1 MNRKK
6 MIGIIGSIVLATTNI
21 IGNVLATTVNAN
33 NVQTVN
39 AIYSSQIGIDV
50 ANTTT
55 ISETIN
61 QTYTVNATKTPI
73 DLSKLEIR
81 YYFNQ
86 SQDKEMNMWC
96 DHAALQLNVAPWYS
110 DLTSKVDMSI
120 KKVNGK
126 YLCTLKVNE
135 TGSLGVGT
143 GSMNISI
150 RIANK
155 DWSKINGFSA
165 YLAEILYDGN
175 IISTTNY
182 QEKNPSEGE
191 QPSTGG
197 SEPTQGNIY
206 DVPINPYDVPSNF
219 DKYIEGN
226 LYGKLEKVSYYSKTT
241 GTMRKCNIITPVNYS
256 KDKTYPVL
264 YLLHGIGGTED
275 EWLYG
280 GANNIIGNLIKS
292 GKAQEMIV
300 VIPNI
305 RASKNDGVPSNAL
318 SAENIAAFD
327 NFINDLRGDL
337 MPFIAQNYSIK
348 TGPQNTAIAGL
359 SMGGRESLFIGFSML
374 DTFGYIGAFS
384 PAPGLLPDKGL
395 NYPGQFRESAFTIPQ
410 GANVPKVVLICNGN
424 TDSVVGTVPT
434 YYHDT
439 LVENNVKHFWY
450 TMNGDHN
457 FGVWNNGLYH
467 FCQYLFK

>member
-21 IGNVLATTVNAN
+21 VGNVLATTVNAN

-81 YYFNQ
+81 YYFDQ

-175 IISTTNY
+175 IISMTNY
-182 QEKNPSEGE
+182 QEQNPSEGDNLRQE
-191 QPSTGG
+191 VVSQHK
-197 SEPTQGNIY
+197 EIY
-206 DVPINPYDVPSNF
+206 
-219 DKYIEGN
+219 
-226 LYGKLEKVSYYSKTT
+226 
-241 GTMRKCNIITPVNYS
+241 MM
-256 KDKTYPVL
+256 
-264 YLLHGIGGTED
+264 YLLILMMYQVILT
-275 EWLYG
+275 
-280 GANNIIGNLIKS
+280 NI
-292 GKAQEMIV
+292 
-300 VIPNI
+300 
-305 RASKNDGVPSNAL
+305 
-318 SAENIAAFD
+318 
-327 NFINDLRGDL
+327 
-337 MPFIAQNYSIK
+337 
-348 TGPQNTAIAGL
+348 
-359 SMGGRESLFIGFSML
+359 
-374 DTFGYIGAFS
+374 
-384 PAPGLLPDKGL
+384 
-395 NYPGQFRESAFTIPQ
+395 
-410 GANVPKVVLICNGN
+410 
-424 TDSVVGTVPT
+424 
-434 YYHDT
+434 
-439 LVENNVKHFWY
+439 
-450 TMNGDHN
+450 
-457 FGVWNNGLYH
+457 
-467 FCQYLFK
+467 